1 MPLPYAVRRATP
13 ADRDSIYEI
22 CLKTADNGSD
32 ASHLYSDP
40 RLPGFIWAVPYQV
53 LEPDFAFVVDG
64 GEGAV
69 GYAVAAPDTA
79 GFFHRLERDW
89 WPGVRRQMAGLEPT
103 RPNDARAIDLISH
116 PQGKDPAMLA
126 DYPAHLHIN
135 LLPPVQRSGWGRGLI
150 ETVLEEL
157 KAKGVAGVHLGV
169 SAGNTKV
176 LGFYEKLGFRE
187 VARPASIYM
196 GQRL

>member
-1 MPLPYAVRRATP
+1 VPDYAIRRAT
-13 ADRDSIYEI
+13 ADDRDAIFHI

-32 ASHLYSDP
+32 GSHLYSDP

-69 GYAVAAPDTA
+69 GYVVAAPDTA
-79 GFFHRLERDW
+79 AFHRRLERDW
-89 WPGVRRQMAGLEPT
+89 WPGVRQEIADLKPS
-103 RPNDARAIDLISH
+103 RPSDERAINLIRH
-116 PQGKDPAMLA
+116 PEGKDPAMLA

-135 LLPPVQRSGWGRGLI
+135 LLPPAQRGGWGRALI
-150 ETVLEEL
+150 ETLLAEMR
-157 KAKGVAGVHLGV
+157 AKGVPGLHLGV

-196 GQRL
+196 AMRL